1 MQTYFDASIN
11 SATMNSATLA
21 LLLLCII
28 ILAIVV
34 IRYRSAK
41 KKYEHPAYL
50 HHLATIKIF
59 IEEVN
64 SLNDYVT
71 WVARD
76 GIKTRYALAGRYFNA
91 SASSATMFQ

>member
-1 MQTYFDASIN
+1 VETTA
-11 SATMNSATLA
+11 A

-34 IRYRSAK
+34 IRHRSAK
-41 KKYEHPAYL
+41 KKYEHPTYL
-50 HHLATIKIF
+50 QHLATIKTF

-76 GIKTRYALAGRYFNA
+76 GIKTRYAVAGRDA
-91 SASSATMFQ
+91 IR

>member
-1 MQTYFDASIN
+1 MQT
-11 SATMNSATLA
+11 TA

-34 IRYRSAK
+34 IRHQSTK
-41 KKYEHPAYL
+41 KKYEHPDYL
-50 HHLATIKIF
+50 QHLETIKMF

-76 GIKTRYALAGRYFNA
+76 GIKTRYILAGRYFNA

>member
-1 MQTYFDASIN
+1 
-11 SATMNSATLA
+11 MNSATTA

-34 IRYRSAK
+34 IRHRSAK
-41 KKYEHPAYL
+41 KKYEHPDYL
-50 HHLATIKIF
+50 QHLETIKAF

-76 GIKTRYALAGRYFNA
+76 GIST
-91 SASSATMFQ
+91 